1 MATQIVQ
8 APTGAESITA
18 PLPQPALDAMRR
30 LELALAA
37 PEVVRAVTRYEVAS
51 ARTAELST
59 AMDSRHLSGAE
70 FDSLALAQDTMAASI
85 AILAAAGQLHLVEV
99 A

>member
-1 MATQIVQ
+1 MTSTTAT
-8 APTGAESITA
+8 PTA
-18 PLPQPALDAMRR
+18 PLPPAALSALSR

-51 ARTAELST
+51 ARTAELSA
-59 AMDSRHLSGAE
+59 AMDVRTLSSAE
-70 FDSLALAQDTMAASI
+70 FGALEFAQDTMRDARRV
-85 AILAAAGQLHLVEV
+85 LAAAGQLHLVER